1 MKLDILAV
9 ASHPDDVEMSCGGT
23 VYKHT
28 MLGDKVGIVDLT
40 RGELGTRGSREIRD
54 QEAIAAAA
62 ILGITVREN
71 LDLGDGHFQN
81 TTENQLKL
89 MRVIRKY
96 QPDVLLA
103 PAIFDRHPDHGKGA
117 NLSRDAW
124 FYAGIKNMKTFDE
137 QGLPQT
143 AWRPRLLLHY
153 IQDRWIKPDVVVDI
167 SMEFEQ
173 KMNSI
178 KAYKS
183 QFHDP
188 NSTDDETY
196 LSSPVFMETLA
207 TRAREMGKASGFKYA
222 EGFTANNKF
231 LGVKNLMNVY

>member
-23 VYKHT
+23 VIKHT
-28 MLGDKVGIVDLT
+28 MQGDKVGLVDLT
-40 RGELGTRGSREIRD
+40 RGELGTRGSKEIRN
-54 QEAIAAAA
+54 QEAKDAAA
-62 ILGITVREN
+62 ILGIQVREN
-71 LDLGDGHFQN
+71 LDLGDGRFQN

-89 MRVIRKY
+89 IALIRKY
-96 QPDVLLA
+96 QPDVLLG

-117 NLSRDAW
+117 NLVRDAW

-137 QGLPQT
+137 QGNPQA

-153 IQDRWIKPDVVVDI
+153 IQDRWIKPDIVVDV
-167 SMEFEQ
+167 SAVFDK
-173 KMNSI
+173 KMDSVR
-178 KAYKS
+178 AYKS

-196 LSSPVFMETLA
+196 LSSPAFMETLA
-207 TRAREMGKASGFKYA
+207 TRAREMGRPAGFQYA
-222 EGFTANNKF
+222 EGFTANNRF
-231 LGVKNLMNVY
+231 LGVENLLHVF